1 MSAKTYRGMAQT
13 VLGPVSS
20 EELGPTT
27 THEHLLTDLRFSFSP
42 PNQPKHIGKAYEAVS
57 LDNLGWV
64 RFNHFNNLDNLVL
77 DDIDV
82 AIEEV
87 ALYKESGGGT
97 IVDVTPIGI
106 SRTPEGLARISRS
119 TNINIIMGSGYY
131 VDDVHPNTMD
141 QLSEEYIASQI
152 VHDITKGVGDTG
164 IKSGIIGEIGCSWPL
179 TANERKVLR
188 AAASAQLETGAPI
201 LIHPGRAP
209 GAPSEILDI
218 LSNANAD
225 ITRTVI
231 GHLDRTYTDTKDLL
245 DLASSG
251 CYLEYDL
258 FGIEVSY
265 FPLAEVDMASDAQ
278 RLDFIQFLVDAGYQN
293 RIVIAQ
299 DICRKERLVKYG
311 GYGYAH
317 ILENIIPWLIDRGL
331 SHDQID
337 GITTRNPAEL
347 LSFV

>member
-1 MSAKTYRGMAQT
+1 MSSKTKKGMAQT
-13 VLGPVSS
+13 VLGPVIP
-20 EELGPTT
+20 EKLGPTT

-42 PNQPKHIGKAYEAVS
+42 PSQPKHIGKAYEPVS
-57 LDNLGWV
+57 IKNLGWV

-77 DDIDV
+77 DDIDL

-106 SRTPEGLARISRS
+106 SRNPEGLVRISES
-119 TNINIIMGSGYY
+119 TGINIIMGSGYY
-131 VDDVHPNTMD
+131 VDDVHPDDMD
-141 QLSEEYIASQI
+141 DFSEEYLAAQI
-152 VHDITKGVGDTG
+152 VNDITEGVGDTG

-179 TANERKVLR
+179 TVNERKVLR
-188 AAASAQLETGAPI
+188 AAAVAQSETGAPI

-225 ITRTVI
+225 ITRTII
-231 GHLDRTYTDTKDLL
+231 GHLDRTYTDLKDLL

-251 CYLEYDL
+251 CFLEYDL

-265 FPLAEVDMASDAQ
+265 FPFAEADMASDAQ
-278 RLDFIQFLVDAGYQN
+278 RLDFIQFLVDEGYQN

-317 ILENIIPWLIDRGL
+317 ILENIVPWLLDRGL
-331 SHDQID
+331 SPDQVD
-337 GITTRNPAEL
+337 DITIRNPAEIL
-347 LSFV
+347 TFV